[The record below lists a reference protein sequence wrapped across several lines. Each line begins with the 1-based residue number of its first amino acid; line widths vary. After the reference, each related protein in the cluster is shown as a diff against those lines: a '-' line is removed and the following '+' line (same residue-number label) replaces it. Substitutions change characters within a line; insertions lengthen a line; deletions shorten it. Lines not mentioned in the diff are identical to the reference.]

1 MRILK
6 HQHLYQLTFMP
17 RLFPVNCYL
26 IEERD
31 SLTLVD
37 AAMTSSAAAILSAAE
52 TIGKPIR
59 KIVLSHAHADHI
71 GALDKLKEALPYAE
85 VFMSE
90 TEWKLLSGAF
100 TLKANDPPIKGGF
113 PKNIKTK
120 PNDFLL
126 EGDRI
131 DSLEVIAA
139 LGHSPGMLAFFDHR
153 NGALIAGDSFQ
164 LRGGM
169 AVAGDIR
176 WRFPFPAWGTWN
188 KELSITSAQKLTD
201 LEPKLLAVGHGD
213 LLHHP
218 VPNMQQAIQRAKKGL
233 HFNA

>member
-1 MRILK
+1 MRLLK

-26 IEERD
+26 IEEKD
-31 SLTLVD
+31 GLTLVD
-37 AAMTSSAAAILSAAE
+37 AAMASSAAAILSAAE

-59 KIVLSHAHADHI
+59 KIVLTHAHSDHI
-71 GALDKLKEALPYAE
+71 GALDKLKESLHYAE
-85 VFMSE
+85 VFMAE
-90 TEWKLLSGAF
+90 TEWKLLSGEF
-100 TLKANDPPIKGGF
+100 TLKANDPPLKGGF

-120 PNDFLL
+120 PDRFLL

-139 LGHSPGMLAFFDHR
+139 PGHSPGMLAFFDHR

-169 AVAGDIR
+169 AVAGDVR
-176 WRFPFPAWGTWN
+176 WRFPFPAWGTWK
-188 KELSITSAQKLTD
+188 KELSVASAQKLID
-201 LEPKLLAVGHGD
+201 LKPKLLAVGHGN
-213 LLHHP
+213 LLHNP
-218 VPNMQQAIQRAKKGL
+218 VPKMQQAIQRAKKGL
-233 HFNA
+233 NSHA

>member
-1 MRILK
+1 MRLQK
-6 HQHLYQLTFMP
+6 HEHLYQLTFMP

-26 IEERD
+26 IEEKD
-31 SLTLVD
+31 GLTLVD
-37 AAMTSSAAAILSAAE
+37 AAMTSSAASILSAAE

-59 KIVLSHAHADHI
+59 KIVLTHAHSDHI
-71 GALDKLKEALPYAE
+71 GALDKLKKALPHAE
-85 VFMSE
+85 VFMAE
-90 TEWKLLSGAF
+90 TEWKLLSGEF
-100 TLKANDPPIKGGF
+100 SLKANEPPIKGGF
-113 PKNIKTK
+113 PKNIQTK
-120 PNDFLL
+120 PTVYLT

-139 LGHSPGMLAFFDHR
+139 PGHSPGMLAFFDHR
-153 NGALIAGDSFQ
+153 NGVLLAGDSFQ

-188 KELSITSAQKLTD
+188 KELSIASAQKLVD

-213 LLHHP
+213 LLHNP
-218 VPNMQQAIQRAKKGL
+218 VPKMQQAIQRARKGL
-233 HFNA
+233 NSHA